1 MFLLSK
7 PSEQAIRAFIEGQSR
22 LQLTYPAVGATAGDP
37 PTGYVVD
44 RTHVR
49 LGSGKSVFEAGQA
62 TLLRREQFQLGW
74 IQLCWPNIPVEQD
87 QVVAVL
93 AHVCGLWSLNACRVV
108 YVANEQRR
116 FGLAYGT
123 LPAHAESG
131 EERFTVERH
140 EDNSVW
146 YDILAF
152 SRPHQVLSRLG
163 YPLVRMLQKRFAR
176 DSAAAMVRAVAQ
188 QILRSPS

>member
-1 MFLLSK
+1 MFLLIK
-7 PSEQAIRAFIEGQSR
+7 PSEQAIGVFIEDQSK

-62 TLLRREQFQLGW
+62 ALLRWEQFHLGW
-74 IQLCWPNIPVEQD
+74 IQICWPNTPVEQG

-108 YVANEQRR
+108 YVVNEQRR

-188 QILRSPS
+188 RILRSPS